1 METFDVK
8 YIARSGGCT
17 KIRYSVRPV
26 DAEPEESIISRADVP
41 HEDFRHLWAKLPAV
55 AARFLEFPLTN
66 ADGKN
71 LELTVTKVNFL
82 EHKDFGYGMQ
92 LVAFVRGL
100 ANCSVPLQIVTHK
113 FYCNPVDFRN
123 EGKKKIPLQLLEL
136 NEKMLMEALKQEAFE
151 YAYHGK
157 RQQPTLDEAQ
167 NAYERGGFPDEKRY
181 IN

>member
-8 YIARSGGCT
+8 YILRKGGCT

-26 DAEPEESIISRADVP
+26 DAEPEESIISRADTP
-41 HEDFRHLWAKLPAV
+41 HEDFRRLWAKLPAV
-55 AARFLEFPLTN
+55 AARMLEFPLSN

-71 LELTVTKVNFL
+71 LVLRVTKVNFL
-82 EHKDFGYGMQ
+82 EHKDYGYGMQ
-92 LVAFVRGL
+92 LIVLVDGL

-113 FYCNPVDFRN
+113 FYCNPVEFRDK
-123 EGKKKIPLQLLEL
+123 GKKKIPLQSLESD
-136 NEKMLMEALKQEAFE
+136 EKMLMEALKQEAFE

-167 NAYERGGFPDEKRY
+167 DAYERGGFPDEKH
-181 IN
+181 